1 MNFLNQMGKYILY
14 ISIVLNGI
22 LLAVITGLMPF
33 LIYLSTII
41 NLVLFWY
48 ISKCLIRMNNIEEDI
63 SHIFNKTE
71 EFVNH
76 LDSIY
81 ELEMYYGDEDLQN
94 LFVHSRELINEYVD
108 IQEKYFE
115 AEVLVEEG
123 TEDDSDTEKEEE

>member
-1 MNFLNQMGKYILY
+1 MKK
-14 ISIVLNGI
+14 
-22 LLAVITGLMPF
+22 
-33 LIYLSTII
+33 IY
-41 NLVLFWY
+41 
-48 ISKCLIRMNNIEEDI
+48 
-63 SHIFNKTE
+63 HIFNKTE

>member
-63 SHIFNKTE
+63 S
-71 EFVNH
+71 
-76 LDSIY
+76 
-81 ELEMYYGDEDLQN
+81 
-94 LFVHSRELINEYVD
+94 
-108 IQEKYFE
+108 YF
-115 AEVLVEEG
+115 
-123 TEDDSDTEKEEE
+123 

>member
-63 SHIFNKTE
+63 IYIFNKTE